1 MKVTKEYYPDPTD
14 PKARFGMVDV
24 TYVKSLPNVTLD
36 QIKEEPFFDDF
47 SLVKQS
53 RLSVMPVTLKQWQ
66 KIIKMS
72 SQ

>member
-1 MKVTKEYYPDPTD
+1 
-14 PKARFGMVDV
+14 MVDV

-36 QIKEEPFFDDF
+36 QIKEDPFFDNF

>member
-1 MKVTKEYYPDPTD
+1 MVGACLESVVHKLKED
-14 PKARFGMVDV
+14 
-24 TYVKSLPNVTLD
+24 
-36 QIKEEPFFDDF
+36 PFFDDF